1 MINNKPDT
9 SEIENLLNE
18 HYEETFK
25 TRKTKSNKNKPQI
38 INGSYNFIVRYKND
52 NEIELKHFFAN
63 DLKDLFESIERWKN
77 TFCIYQDEII
87 EIKQIMEVA

>member
-1 MINNKPDT
+1 M
-9 SEIENLLNE
+9 LN
-18 HYEETFK
+18 
-25 TRKTKSNKNKPQI
+25 NKPQI

-87 EIKQIMEVA
+87 EILKQIMEVA